1 MPKDL
6 DMVPLTLAEF
16 YKNPAG
22 KKVSGNN
29 AGLVR
34 QALTNRYDAVKKLGR
49 NISYIVYEENDRSY
63 YIHFIVPSDMH
74 ESTYDVVIHV
84 FDEFGMGGGSFKKW
98 NLHIFSNCPSFVF
111 AYAYVYNEYGL
122 NIPFLKG
129 KLNDVAYTQPPVQ
142 TNPDMNIMY
151 DKSVFYALHTIMNTL
166 SLSQRYMVNKIA
178 RNFSPKILLKEVRSF
193 DEIMAQER
201 EKAAR
206 GITVKRVINN
216 IENTVRNLVNKHDFS
231 KQRRDV
237 GNHRITA
244 KAKKVGKPKITA
256 KAKIG
261 RRRK

>member
-6 DMVPLTLAEF
+6 DMVPLTLSEF

-22 KKVSGNN
+22 KKISGNN

-49 NISYIVYEENDRSY
+49 DITYTTYKENDRSY

-74 ESTYDVVIHV
+74 DSTYDVVIHV
-84 FDEFGMGGGSFKKW
+84 FDNLGMGGGSFRKW

-122 NIPFLKG
+122 NIPFLKR
-129 KLNDVAYTQPPVQ
+129 KLNDIAYTQAPVQ

-166 SLSQRYMVNKIA
+166 SLSQRYMVDKLA
-178 RNFSPKILLKEVRSF
+178 RKFSPDVLFREVRTF
-193 DEIMAQER
+193 DEIMEQDR
-201 EKAAR
+201 DAALKK
-206 GITVKRVINN
+206 TVVQRVVKKV
-216 IENTVRNLVNKHDFS
+216 ENVVRNFTNTHTS
-231 KQRRDV
+231 RRSS

-244 KAKKVGKPKITA
+244 KPKKTGKPKITA
-256 KAKIG
+256 KAKI
-261 RRRK
+261 RRR